1 VAKAIPDAN
10 IWVLMVV
17 GGWLSVEGGRRGD
30 KEGKKNWR
38 MKNVQKE
45 NKKEKKYL
53 ICNATSECTHLNVRN
68 VI

>member
-1 VAKAIPDAN
+1 VIFGKRWKGEERWRSTGEEI
-10 IWVLMVV
+10 
-17 GGWLSVEGGRRGD
+17 RR
-30 KEGKKNWR
+30 EKKNWR

-53 ICNATSECTHLNVRN
+53 ICNATSECTHLNARN

>member
-1 VAKAIPDAN
+1 
-10 IWVLMVV
+10 
-17 GGWLSVEGGRRGD
+17 VEGRGKMEEHGRGD